1 VYVPGERVKVRMPCE
16 FVTPCIPL
24 ITAVTPEIGLPWLL
38 VTLIETVTL
47 VLVTVLYIVEI
58 TVDAP
63 PEIVTV
69 LVTTETRGVT
79 PNDENRNIVESGVL

>member
-1 VYVPGERVKVRMPCE
+1 MPCE

-24 ITAVTPEIGLPWLL
+24 ITTFTPAIGLPWLL
-38 VTLIETVTL
+38 VTLIEIVAL
-47 VLVTVLYIVEI
+47 GDNVAVVTVAV

-69 LVTTETRGVT
+69 LVTTEIGGAT
-79 PNDENRNIVESGVL
+79 PNEENRNIVESGVL

>member
-1 VYVPGERVKVRMPCE
+1 MAMPCE

-24 ITAVTPEIGLPWLL
+24 ITTFTPEMALPWLF
-38 VTLIETVTL
+38 VTLIEIVTL
-47 VLVTVLYIVEI
+47 GDNDAVVTVAV

-69 LVTTETRGVT
+69 LVTTETGGVT
-79 PNDENRNIVESGVL
+79 PNDENRNIVDSGVL